1 MPRPDSRVRMI
12 SPGKLGGNVSPDLQ
26 TKRARIRFGDGFEL
40 NCSSCQIFRTGRLLR
55 LERIPTEIL
64 IRLVETPGEIVSR
77 EQIANRV
84 WGKDVFLDTDNSING
99 AIRKLRQVLRDDA
112 EQPRFIQTV
121 TGRGYRFIAPV
132 EVVSPAIDAAS
143 PPSNI
148 AEAARAAVPP
158 SPASKKWLRLLL
170 LGAAAMILAA
180 VAAFVFRSRPTPD
193 STSQR
198 RMLAVLPFENLTGDA
213 SEEYFTDGLTE
224 EMITQLGR
232 ADPSRLGVI
241 ARTSVMN
248 YKGSR
253 KPLNEVGRELSV
265 EYVLEGSVR
274 RDGGKVRVTA
284 QLIQLSDQTHLWAQ
298 EYDRELR
305 DILVIQ
311 SDISA
316 EIASEIERKLGAP
329 QSHPAPA
336 GAMTPERSEAYD
348 FYLKGLYFFNR
359 RSAFPEAIQN
369 FQQAVARDPQD
380 APAYALLADSFTLMG
395 AYEQLPASDFAEQ
408 ARAAASRAV
417 QLDDHSAEAHTAL
430 ALIVQNHDYDW
441 TTSEREFRRAIALD
455 PNYATAHQWY
465 AEHLMWLGR
474 FDEALAESER
484 ARQLDPLS
492 LVIATDDAYLLY
504 ASRRYDRA
512 IKEFRSVQ
520 DRDPGFAR
528 AHDIGLAYL
537 QTGQC
542 SDALNDWHTQ
552 PVQNFSWYWVR
563 TTYLEGRCGAPEQA
577 RKALAQVLELEK
589 QHSHNPAMMAAT
601 AYLGLGDK
609 EKALDWLVKAYEQ
622 RSNELTKLKVDPI
635 FDPLR
640 NDPRFQDLLRR
651 VGFDK

>member
-1 MPRPDSRVRMI
+1 MSSELPTE
-12 SPGKLGGNVSPDLQ
+12 Q
-26 TKRARIRFGDGFEL
+26 ARIRFGDAFEL
-40 NCSSCQIFRTGRLLR
+40 HCGRCQMFRAGRLLK

-77 EQIANRV
+77 EQLVGHV

-132 EVVSPAIDAAS
+132 EVVSPEIEAAS
-143 PPSNI
+143 LPSN
-148 AEAARAAVPP
+148 AAAITRAAVPTP
-158 SPASKKWLRLLL
+158 PAPRNWLKLWLLV
-170 LGAAAMILAA
+170 AAAITLAA
-180 VAAFVFRSRPTPD
+180 VAPIVFRSRPTPV
-193 STSQR
+193 STSPR
-198 RMLAVLPFENLTGDA
+198 RMLAVLPFENLTGDPGQ
-213 SEEYFTDGLTE
+213 EYFTDGLTE

-232 ADPSRLGVI
+232 VDPARLGVI

-248 YKGSR
+248 YKGVR
-253 KPLNEVGRELSV
+253 KPLNEVGRELGV

-316 EIASEIERKLGAP
+316 EIASEIESELGAP
-329 QSHPAPA
+329 RSRPARA
-336 GAMTPERSEAYD
+336 DAMTPERSEAYD
-348 FYLKGLYFFNR
+348 SYLKGLYFFNK
-359 RSAFPEAIQN
+359 RSAFPEAIRN
-369 FQQAVARDPQD
+369 FQQAVARDSHY
-380 APAYALLADSFTLMG
+380 ASAYALLADSYTLMG
-395 AYEQLPASDFAEQ
+395 AYDQLPASDFAEQ

-417 QLDDHSAEAHTAL
+417 ELDDRSAEAHTAL
-430 ALIVQNHDYDW
+430 ALIVQNYDYDW
-441 TTSEREFRRAIALD
+441 TTSEREFRRAITLD

-492 LVIATDDAYLLY
+492 LIIATDDAYLLY
-504 ASRRYDRA
+504 TSRKYDRA
-512 IKEFRSVQ
+512 IKEFHSVL

-528 AHDIGLAYL
+528 AHDIGLVYV
-537 QTGQC
+537 QTDQC
-542 SDALNDWHTQ
+542 SAALNDWHAQ
-552 PVQNFSWYWVR
+552 PVQNLGSYWAR
-563 TTYLEGRCGAPEQA
+563 TAYLEGRCGRPELA
-577 RKALAQVLELEK
+577 RQALARVLELEK
-589 QHSHNPAMMAAT
+589 QHSHNTTMLAAI
-601 AYLGLGDK
+601 AYLGVGDN
-609 EKALDWLVKAYEQ
+609 EKAVDWLVKAYQQ
-622 RSNELTKLKVDPI
+622 RTNELTKLKADPV

-651 VGFDK
+651 VGLYR

>member
-1 MPRPDSRVRMI
+1 M
-12 SPGKLGGNVSPDLQ
+12 SPGRFGGIVSSDQPI
-26 TKRARIRFGDGFEL
+26 KRPRIRFGDGFEL
-40 NCSSCQIFRTGRLLR
+40 NCSSRQMFRAGRPLK

-64 IRLVETPGEIVSR
+64 IRLVETPAEIVSR
-77 EQIANRV
+77 EQLVDHV

-132 EVVSPAIDAAS
+132 DVVSPEIEAAS
-143 PPSNI
+143 PPSNTT
-148 AEAARAAVPP
+148 ATTRAAVPP
-158 SPASKKWLRLLL
+158 PPAPRNWLKLLL
-170 LGAAAMILAA
+170 LVAAAITLGA
-180 VAAFVFRSRPTPD
+180 VAAIVFRSRQTPV
-193 STSQR
+193 STSPR
-198 RMLAVLPFENLTGDA
+198 RMLAVLPFENLTGDPGQ
-213 SEEYFTDGLTE
+213 EYFTDGLTE

-232 ADPSRLGVI
+232 VDPARLGVI

-248 YKGSR
+248 YKGAR
-253 KPLNEVGRELSV
+253 KPLNEVGRELGV

-298 EYDRELR
+298 EYDRELQ

-316 EIASEIERKLGAP
+316 EIASEIERELGAP
-329 QSHPAPA
+329 QSRPARA
-336 GAMTPERSEAYD
+336 DAMTPERSEAYD
-348 FYLKGLYFFNR
+348 SYLKGLYFFNK
-359 RSAFPEAIQN
+359 RSAFPEAIRN
-369 FQQAVARDPQD
+369 FQQAVARDSQY
-380 APAYALLADSFTLMG
+380 ASAYALLADSYTLMG
-395 AYEQLPASDFAEQ
+395 AYDQLPASDFAEQ

-417 QLDDHSAEAHTAL
+417 ELDDRSAEAHTAL
-430 ALIVQNHDYDW
+430 ALIVQNYDYDW

-492 LVIATDDAYLLY
+492 LIIATDDAYLLY
-504 ASRRYDRA
+504 TSRKYDLA
-512 IKEFRSVQ
+512 IKEFHSVL
-520 DRDPGFAR
+520 DRDPGFAH
-528 AHDIGLAYL
+528 AHDIGLVYV
-537 QTGQC
+537 QTDQC
-542 SDALNDWHTQ
+542 SAALNDWNAQ
-552 PVQNFSWYWVR
+552 PVQNLGSYWAR
-563 TTYLEGRCGAPEQA
+563 TAYLEGRCGRPELA
-577 RKALAQVLELEK
+577 RQALARVLELEK
-589 QHSHNPAMMAAT
+589 QHSHNPTMLAAT
-601 AYLGLGDK
+601 AYLGVGDK
-609 EKALDWLVKAYEQ
+609 EKAIDWLVKAYQQ
-622 RSNELTKLKVDPI
+622 RTNELTKLKVDPV

-651 VGFDK
+651 VGLYR

>member
-1 MPRPDSRVRMI
+1 MF
-12 SPGKLGGNVSPDLQ
+12 
-26 TKRARIRFGDGFEL
+26 RA
-40 NCSSCQIFRTGRLLR
+40 GRLLK

-77 EQIANRV
+77 EQLVDRV
-84 WGKDVFLDTDNSING
+84 WGKNVFLDTDNSING
-99 AIRKLRQVLRDDA
+99 AIRKLRRVLRDDA
-112 EQPRFIQTV
+112 EQPRFIQTI

-132 EVVSPAIDAAS
+132 EVVSLEIEAAS
-143 PPSNI
+143 LPSN
-148 AEAARAAVPP
+148 AAATTRAAVPP
-158 SPASKKWLRLLL
+158 PPAPRNWLKLLL
-170 LGAAAMILAA
+170 LVAAAITLAA
-180 VAAFVFRSRPTPD
+180 VAAIVFRSRPTPV
-193 STSQR
+193 STSPR
-198 RMLAVLPFENLTGDA
+198 RMLAVLPFENLTGDPGQ
-213 SEEYFTDGLTE
+213 EYFTDGLTE

-232 ADPSRLGVI
+232 VDPARLGVI

-248 YKGSR
+248 YKGAR
-253 KPLNEVGRELSV
+253 KPLNEVGRELGV

-316 EIASEIERKLGAP
+316 EIASEIERKFGAS
-329 QSHPAPA
+329 QSHPASA
-336 GAMTPERSEAYD
+336 AAMTLERSEAYD
-348 FYLKGLYFFNR
+348 FYLKGLYFFNK
-359 RSAFPEAIQN
+359 RSAFPEAIRN
-369 FQQAVARDPQD
+369 FQLAVARDSQY
-380 APAYALLADSFTLMG
+380 ASAYALLADSYTLMG
-395 AYEQLPASDFAEQ
+395 AYDQLPASDFAEQ

-417 QLDDHSAEAHTAL
+417 ELDDRSAEAHTAL
-430 ALIVQNHDYDW
+430 ALIVQNYDYDW
-441 TTSEREFRRAIALD
+441 TTSEREFRRAITLD

-504 ASRRYDRA
+504 TSRKYDRA
-512 IKEFRSVQ
+512 IKEFLSVL

-528 AHDIGLAYL
+528 AHDIGLVYV
-537 QTGQC
+537 QIDQC
-542 SDALNDWHTQ
+542 SAALNDWHAQ
-552 PVQNFSWYWVR
+552 PAQNLGSYWAR
-563 TTYLEGRCGAPEQA
+563 TAYLEGRCGRPELA
-577 RKALAQVLELEK
+577 RQALARVLELEK
-589 QHSHNPAMMAAT
+589 QHSHNPTMLAAT
-601 AYLGLGDK
+601 AYLGVGDK
-609 EKALDWLVKAYEQ
+609 EKAVDWLIKAYQQ
-622 RSNELTKLKVDPI
+622 RTNELTKLKVDPV

-651 VGFDK
+651 VGLYR

>member
-1 MPRPDSRVRMI
+1 VPS
-12 SPGKLGGNVSPDLQ
+12 DLQ
-26 TKRARIRFGDGFEL
+26 AKRGRIRFGDGFEL
-40 NCSSCQIFRTGRLLR
+40 NCSSRQMFRAGRLLK

-77 EQIANRV
+77 EQLVDHV

-99 AIRKLRQVLRDDA
+99 AIRKLRRVLRDDA

-132 EVVSPAIDAAS
+132 EVVSPEIEAAS
-143 PPSNI
+143 LPSN
-148 AEAARAAVPP
+148 AAATTRAAVPP
-158 SPASKKWLRLLL
+158 PPAPRNWLKLLL
-170 LGAAAMILAA
+170 LVAAAITLAA
-180 VAAFVFRSRPTPD
+180 VAAIVFRSRPTPV
-193 STSQR
+193 STSPR
-198 RMLAVLPFENLTGDA
+198 RMLAVLPFENLTGDPGQ
-213 SEEYFTDGLTE
+213 EYFTDGLTE

-232 ADPSRLGVI
+232 VDPARLGVI

-248 YKGSR
+248 YKGAR
-253 KPLNEVGRELSV
+253 KPLNEVGRELGV

-316 EIASEIERKLGAP
+316 EIASEIERELGAP
-329 QSHPAPA
+329 RSRPARA
-336 GAMTPERSEAYD
+336 DAMTPERSEAYD
-348 FYLKGLYFFNR
+348 SYLKGLYFFNK
-359 RSAFPEAIQN
+359 RSAFPEAIRN
-369 FQQAVARDPQD
+369 FQQAVARDSQY
-380 APAYALLADSFTLMG
+380 ASAYALLADSYTLMG
-395 AYEQLPASDFAEQ
+395 AYYQLPASDFAEQ

-417 QLDDHSAEAHTAL
+417 ELDDRSAEAHTAL
-430 ALIVQNHDYDW
+430 ALIVQNYDYDW
-441 TTSEREFRRAIALD
+441 TTSEREFRRAITLD

-492 LVIATDDAYLLY
+492 LIIATDDAYLLY
-504 ASRRYDRA
+504 TSRKYDRA
-512 IKEFRSVQ
+512 IKEFHSVL
-520 DRDPGFAR
+520 DRDPGFAH
-528 AHDIGLAYL
+528 AHDIGLVYV
-537 QTGQC
+537 QTDQC
-542 SDALNDWHTQ
+542 SAALNDWHAQ
-552 PVQNFSWYWVR
+552 PVQNLGSYWAR
-563 TTYLEGRCGAPEQA
+563 TAYLEGRCGRPELA
-577 RKALAQVLELEK
+577 RQALARVLELEK
-589 QHSHNPAMMAAT
+589 QHSHNPTMLAAT
-601 AYLGLGDK
+601 AYLGVGDK
-609 EKALDWLVKAYEQ
+609 EKAVDWLVKAYQQ
-622 RSNELTKLKVDPI
+622 RTNELTKLKVDPV

-651 VGFDK
+651 VGLDR

>member
-1 MPRPDSRVRMI
+1 M
-12 SPGKLGGNVSPDLQ
+12 SPGRFGGIVSSDQPI
-26 TKRARIRFGDGFEL
+26 KRPRIRFGDGFEL
-40 NCSSCQIFRTGRLLR
+40 NCSSRQMFRAGRLLK

-77 EQIANRV
+77 EQLVDHV

-132 EVVSPAIDAAS
+132 DVVSPEIEAAS
-143 PPSNI
+143 PPSNTT
-148 AEAARAAVPP
+148 ATTRAAVPP
-158 SPASKKWLRLLL
+158 PPAPRNWLKLLL
-170 LGAAAMILAA
+170 LVAAAITFGA
-180 VAAFVFRSRPTPD
+180 VAAIVFRSRQTPV
-193 STSQR
+193 STSPR
-198 RMLAVLPFENLTGDA
+198 RMLAVLPFENLTGDPGQ
-213 SEEYFTDGLTE
+213 EYFTDGLTE

-232 ADPSRLGVI
+232 VDPARLGVI

-248 YKGSR
+248 YKGAR
-253 KPLNEVGRELSV
+253 KPLNEVGRELGV

-316 EIASEIERKLGAP
+316 EIASEIERELGTP
-329 QSHPAPA
+329 RSRPARA
-336 GAMTPERSEAYD
+336 DAMTPERSEAYD
-348 FYLKGLYFFNR
+348 SYLKGLYFFNK
-359 RSAFPEAIQN
+359 RSAFPEAIRN
-369 FQQAVARDPQD
+369 FQQAVARDSQY
-380 APAYALLADSFTLMG
+380 ASAYALLADSYTLMG
-395 AYEQLPASDFAEQ
+395 AYDQLPASDFAEQ

-417 QLDDHSAEAHTAL
+417 ELDDRSAEAHTAL
-430 ALIVQNHDYDW
+430 ALIVQNYDYDW
-441 TTSEREFRRAIALD
+441 TTSEREFRRAITLD

-492 LVIATDDAYLLY
+492 LIIATDDAYLLY
-504 ASRRYDRA
+504 TSRKYDLA
-512 IKEFRSVQ
+512 IKEFHSVL
-520 DRDPGFAR
+520 DRDPGFAH
-528 AHDIGLAYL
+528 AHDIGLVYV
-537 QTGQC
+537 QTDQC
-542 SDALNDWHTQ
+542 SAALNDWHAQ
-552 PVQNFSWYWVR
+552 RVQNLGSYWAR
-563 TTYLEGRCGAPEQA
+563 TAYLEGRCGRPELA
-577 RKALAQVLELEK
+577 RQALARVLELEK
-589 QHSHNPAMMAAT
+589 QHSHNPTMLAAT
-601 AYLGLGDK
+601 AYLGVGDK
-609 EKALDWLVKAYEQ
+609 EKAIDWLVKAYQQ
-622 RSNELTKLKVDPI
+622 RTNELTKLKVDPV

-651 VGFDK
+651 VGLYR

>member
-1 MPRPDSRVRMI
+1 
-12 SPGKLGGNVSPDLQ
+12 VSSELPTEQ
-26 TKRARIRFGDGFEL
+26 ARIRFGDGFEL
-40 NCSSCQIFRTGRLLR
+40 HCGRCQMFRAGRLLK

-77 EQIANRV
+77 EQLVDHV

-99 AIRKLRQVLRDDA
+99 AIRKLRRVLRDDA

-132 EVVSPAIDAAS
+132 EVVSAEIEAAS
-143 PPSNI
+143 QPSKP
-148 AEAARAAVPP
+148 AATTRAAVPP
-158 SPASKKWLRLLL
+158 PPAPRNWMKLLL
-170 LGAAAMILAA
+170 LVAAAITLAA
-180 VAAFVFRSRPTPD
+180 VAAIVFRSRPTPV
-193 STSQR
+193 STSPR
-198 RMLAVLPFENLTGDA
+198 RMLAVLPFENLTGDPGQ
-213 SEEYFTDGLTE
+213 EYFTDGLTE

-232 ADPSRLGVI
+232 VDPARLGVI

-248 YKGSR
+248 YKGAR
-253 KPLNEVGRELSV
+253 KPLNEVGRELGV

-316 EIASEIERKLGAP
+316 EIASEVERKFGAS
-329 QSHPAPA
+329 QSHPASA
-336 GAMTPERSEAYD
+336 AAMTPERSEAYD
-348 FYLKGLYFFNR
+348 FYLKGLYFFNKR
-359 RSAFPEAIQN
+359 TAFPEAIRN
-369 FQQAVARDPQD
+369 FQQAVARDSQY
-380 APAYALLADSFTLMG
+380 ASAYALLADSYTLMG
-395 AYEQLPASDFAEQ
+395 AYDQLPASDFAEQ

-417 QLDDHSAEAHTAL
+417 ELDDHSAEAHTAL
-430 ALIVQNHDYDW
+430 ALIVQNYDYDW
-441 TTSEREFRRAIALD
+441 TTSEREFRRAITLD

-504 ASRRYDRA
+504 TSRQYDRA
-512 IKEFRSVQ
+512 IKEFHSVL

-528 AHDIGLAYL
+528 AHDIGLVYV
-537 QTGQC
+537 QIDQC
-542 SDALNDWHTQ
+542 SAALNDWHAQ
-552 PVQNFSWYWVR
+552 PVQNLGSYWAR
-563 TTYLEGRCGAPEQA
+563 TAYLEGRCGRPELA
-577 RKALAQVLELEK
+577 RQALARVLELEK
-589 QHSHNPAMMAAT
+589 QHSHNPTMWAAT
-601 AYLGLGDK
+601 AYLGVGDK
-609 EKALDWLVKAYEQ
+609 EKAVDWLVKAYQQ
-622 RSNELTKLKVDPI
+622 RTNELTKLKVDPV

-651 VGFDK
+651 VGLLQVG

>member
-1 MPRPDSRVRMI
+1 MSSELP
-12 SPGKLGGNVSPDLQ
+12 
-26 TKRARIRFGDGFEL
+26 TKQARIRFGDGFEL
-40 NCSSCQIFRTGRLLR
+40 NCSTCQVFRAGRLLKV
-55 LERIPTEIL
+55 ERIPTEIL
-64 IRLVETPGEIVSR
+64 IRLVETPGEVVSR
-77 EQIANRV
+77 EQLVDHV

-99 AIRKLRQVLRDDA
+99 AIRKIRQVLRDDA

-121 TGRGYRFIAPV
+121 TGQGYRFIAPL
-132 EVVSPAIDAAS
+132 EVVSPAVEVAS
-143 PPSNI
+143 PPSVP
-148 AEAARAAVPP
+148 AATTRADVPTALP
-158 SPASKKWLRLLL
+158 PRNWVRLLL
-170 LGAAAMILAA
+170 LGAAAITLAA
-180 VAAFVFRSRPTPD
+180 VATLLFRSRSGHVFTG
-193 STSQR
+193 QR

-213 SEEYFTDGLTE
+213 SQEYFTDGLTE

-232 ADPSRLGVI
+232 VDPSRLGVI

-248 YKGSR
+248 YKGAR
-253 KPLNEVGRELSV
+253 KPLTEVGRELGV

-316 EIASEIERKLGAP
+316 EIASEIERELGAP
-329 QSHPAPA
+329 QSRPARA
-336 GAMTPERSEAYD
+336 DAMTPERSEAYD
-348 FYLKGLYFFNR
+348 SYLKGLYFFNK
-359 RSAFPEAIQN
+359 RSAFPEAIRN
-369 FQQAVARDPQD
+369 FQQAVARDSQY
-380 APAYALLADSFTLMG
+380 ASAYALLADSYTLMG

-417 QLDDHSAEAHTAL
+417 ELDDRSAEAHTAL

-441 TTSEREFRRAIALD
+441 TTSELEFRRAIALD

-504 ASRRYDRA
+504 TSRKYGPA
-512 IKEFRSVQ
+512 IKEFRSVL

-528 AHDIGLAYL
+528 AHDIGLVYV

-542 SDALNDWHTQ
+542 SAALNDWHAQ
-552 PVQNFSWYWVR
+552 LVQNLGSYWAR
-563 TTYLEGRCGAPEQA
+563 TAYLEGRCGRPELA
-577 RKALAQVLELEK
+577 RQALARVLELDK
-589 QHSHNPAMMAAT
+589 QHSRNVTMLAAT
-601 AYLGLGDK
+601 AYLGVGDK
-609 EKALDWLVKAYEQ
+609 EKAVDWLVKAYQQ
-622 RSNELTKLKVDPI
+622 RTNELTKLKVDPV

-651 VGFDK
+651 VGLDR